1 LSLQLAVASIQQ
13 IFGVPVATIH
23 RNTKPTMKY
32 TEVMHFMILNFHV
45 FGVSWLAGPLLD
57 AISSMHRSHWV
68 FTCRKL

>member
-45 FGVSWLAGPLLD
+45 FGVS
-57 AISSMHRSHWV
+57 
-68 FTCRKL
+68 